1 MFFSN
6 ICGRKGKG
14 LGERP
19 ALITMLRMLSLVG
32 VLRTRD
38 SVGVTRDAEVTGTHP
53 RTTRFQVIF
62 ISPKRESQR
71 PRDPGQG
78 F

>member
-6 ICGRKGKG
+6 ICGSKGKG

-19 ALITMLRMLSLVG
+19 ALIIMLRMLSLVG
-32 VLRTRD
+32 MLRTTD

-53 RTTRFQVIF
+53 RTTRLQVIF
-62 ISPKRESQR
+62 ILSKRKSQR
-71 PRDPGQG
+71 PRDPGWG